1 MRLRSLV
8 LALLCASARALTS
21 DGGSPP
27 GKLDT
32 KPKLQT
38 EPPPPPPRLGVLSAT
53 SLGLGKLSPLKC
65 YAMAAPY
72 LKNPMA
78 VPKRLLAFAGLML
91 FSFYMLLSAL
101 TSLASLLIRP
111 QAAPS
116 PSPNPDPNPKS
127 TPNPNPDPSPASKP
141 ELTLRLRPQSNL
153 MSLCASSASF
163 HAGLFCLRGPQKQF
177 AWLTAPERLPFTMV
191 RVRVRVRVRVWV
203 RVRVRVV

>member
-8 LALLCASARALTS
+8 LALLCASALALTS

-27 GKLDT
+27 GKVDT

-38 EPPPPPPRLGVLSAT
+38 EPQPPPPRLGVLSAT
-53 SLGLGKLSPLKC
+53 GLGLGKLSPLKC

-127 TPNPNPDPSPASKP
+127 TPNPNPDPSPTSKP
-141 ELTLRLRPQSNL
+141 DPTLRIRPAEQPDVA
-153 MSLCASSASF
+153 LCEQRELPRRPLLPARPAE
-163 HAGLFCLRGPQKQF
+163 A
-177 AWLTAPERLPFTMV
+177 ARLAH
-191 RVRVRVRVRVWV
+191 RARAAALHHG
-203 RVRVRVV
+203 

>member
-8 LALLCASARALTS
+8 LALLCASALALTS

-53 SLGLGKLSPLKC
+53 GLGLGKLSPLKC
-65 YAMAAPY
+65 YAMARPY

-101 TSLASLLIRP
+101 TSAASP
-111 QAAPS
+111 
-116 PSPNPDPNPKS
+116 
-127 TPNPNPDPSPASKP
+127 
-141 ELTLRLRPQSNL
+141 
-153 MSLCASSASF
+153 
-163 HAGLFCLRGPQKQF
+163 
-177 AWLTAPERLPFTMV
+177 
-191 RVRVRVRVRVWV
+191 
-203 RVRVRVV
+203 